1 MTDLAA
7 PRPDNSPDT
16 GGSARAGRR
25 AVTCHAPIG
34 KVVVLVNPM
43 SGGVSG
49 DAADEAA
56 GILADFACESEVLTL
71 EGDGIDRTIDQVL
84 SGDADLVVVLAGDG
98 TARAVASRAG
108 ANGPLIAPLPG
119 GTMNMLPKALYGTTD
134 WKEALRTIL
143 TDGEPQHVS
152 GGEVDGHPFYC
163 AAILGAPAL
172 WAPAREALRGGKLK
186 LALTHAR
193 RAWRRAFSGRIR
205 FNLDG
210 GPRQRAEALVLIS
223 PMISRALDAPVG
235 LEAAAMNPH
244 DAADAFRLAAHALF
258 DDWRHD
264 PAVRSRPARRI
275 QVAARSR
282 IPAVLDGEPILL
294 PPDATVRFTPRA
306 FRALAPRPAAA
317 EDSV

>member
-1 MTDLAA
+1 MTDLAP
-7 PRPDNSPDT
+7 PRPDDSPDAD
-16 GGSARAGRR
+16 GSASAKRR

-43 SGGVSG
+43 SGGVG
-49 DAADEAA
+49 PDAAAEAA
-56 GILADFACESEVLTL
+56 GILAGFACESEVLTL

-108 ANGPLIAPLPG
+108 ADGPLIAPLPG

-134 WKEALRTIL
+134 WKAALATIL
-143 TDGEPQHVS
+143 EDGEPQHVA
-152 GGEVDGHPFYC
+152 GGEVEGHAFYC

-186 LALTHAR
+186 LALAHAR

-205 FNLDG
+205 FDLDA

-264 PAVRSRPARRI
+264 PAVRTRPARRI
-275 QVAARSR
+275 RVAARSR

-294 PPDATVRFTPRA
+294 PSDAVVQFTPRA
-306 FRALAPRPAAA
+306 FRALAPRPPAA

>member
-1 MTDLAA
+1 MTDLA
-7 PRPDNSPDT
+7 PMPDDRLPTD
-16 GGSARAGRR
+16 GAVKAERR
-25 AVTCHAPIG
+25 AITCHAPIG
-34 KVVVLVNPM
+34 KIVVLVNPM
-43 SGGVSG
+43 SGGVG
-49 DAADEAA
+49 ANAAAEAA
-56 GILADFACESEVLTL
+56 EILDGFACESEVVSL
-71 EGDGIDRTIDQVL
+71 EGDGMDQTIDAVL
-84 SGDADLVVVLAGDG
+84 SGNADLIVVLAGDG

-108 ANGPLIAPLPG
+108 AEGPLVAPLPG

-134 WKEALRTIL
+134 WKEALRVIL
-143 TDGEPQHVS
+143 ADGEPQHVS
-152 GGEVDGHPFYC
+152 GGEVEGHAFYC

-205 FNLDG
+205 FDLDG

-223 PMISRALDAPVG
+223 PMISRALDDGVG

-275 QVAARSR
+275 RVAARSR
-282 IPAVLDGEPILL
+282 IPAVLDGEPLL
-294 PPDATVRFTPRA
+294 LSADATIRFMPRA
-306 FRALAPRPAAA
+306 FRALAPRPPAA

>member
-1 MTDLAA
+1 MTDLASM
-7 PRPDNSPDT
+7 PDDRLPT
-16 GGSARAGRR
+16 EGEAQAERR
-25 AVTCHAPIG
+25 ALTCHAPIG

-43 SGGVSG
+43 SGGVSAN
-49 DAADEAA
+49 AAAEATE
-56 GILADFACESEVLTL
+56 ILSGFACESEVVSL
-71 EGDGIDRTIDQVL
+71 EGDGIDQTIETAL
-84 SGDADLVVVLAGDG
+84 AGDADLIVVLAGDG

-108 ANGPLIAPLPG
+108 ADGPLVAPRPG

-134 WKEALRTIL
+134 WKEALKVIL
-143 TDGEPQHVS
+143 EGGEPQYVS
-152 GGEVDGHPFYC
+152 GGEVEGHAFYC

-205 FNLDG
+205 FDLDG

-223 PMISRALDAPVG
+223 PMISRALDDPVG

-275 QVAARSR
+275 RVAARSR

-294 PPDATVRFTPRA
+294 SPDATVRFLPKA
-306 FRALAPRPAAA
+306 FRALAPRPPAA